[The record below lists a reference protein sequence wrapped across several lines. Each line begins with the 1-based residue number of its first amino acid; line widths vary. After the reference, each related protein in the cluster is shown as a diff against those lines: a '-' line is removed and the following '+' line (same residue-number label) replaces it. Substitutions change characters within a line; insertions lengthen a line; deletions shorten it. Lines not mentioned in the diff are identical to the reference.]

1 MEGKTLV
8 GGQKAWCG
16 SLPVQDAGSD
26 FFAIGSAP
34 SLTANEIIVVS
45 NSGRGSP
52 IEIYRAAWEK
62 WSPSVKRVKPQ
73 AASHCGGAISLG
85 TMRRRGAPSN
95 IYPIELFRD
104 WELSVMRL
112 ARDESLLGI
121 VIFSEIGY
129 LVTLSAE
136 RVNVTLNCK
145 ENENGDEKSV
155 FRFFRDCLSNNHLCA
170 NRIGQFVELSRG
182 CNENRK
188 EYLFGSL
195 RKNRSLTRIWSIFS
209 RETTVLTFLFV

>member
-145 ENENGDEKSV
+145 ENETEMENQFFVSSEIVCRIIIGALTGSV
-155 FRFFRDCLSNNHLCA
+155 NLSSYHVVATKIVRSTSSDLYGKIDSLLVYEVYFLGKQRF
-170 NRIGQFVELSRG
+170 
-182 CNENRK
+182 
-188 EYLFGSL
+188 
-195 RKNRSLTRIWSIFS
+195 
-209 RETTVLTFLFV
+209 

>member
-1 MEGKTLV
+1 M
-8 GGQKAWCG
+8 
-16 SLPVQDAGSD
+16 
-26 FFAIGSAP
+26 
-34 SLTANEIIVVS
+34 
-45 NSGRGSP
+45 
-52 IEIYRAAWEK
+52 
-62 WSPSVKRVKPQ
+62 KPQ

-145 ENENGDEKSV
+145 ENETEM
-155 FRFFRDCLSNNHLCA
+155 
-170 NRIGQFVELSRG
+170 
-182 CNENRK
+182 EN
-188 EYLFGSL
+188 
-195 RKNRSLTRIWSIFS
+195 
-209 RETTVLTFLFV
+209 

>member
-1 MEGKTLV
+1 M
-8 GGQKAWCG
+8 
-16 SLPVQDAGSD
+16 
-26 FFAIGSAP
+26 
-34 SLTANEIIVVS
+34 
-45 NSGRGSP
+45 
-52 IEIYRAAWEK
+52 
-62 WSPSVKRVKPQ
+62 KPQ

-85 TMRRRGAPSN
+85 TMRRGGAPSN

-145 ENENGDEKSV
+145 ENETEMENQFFVSSEIVCRIIIGALTGSV
-155 FRFFRDCLSNNHLCA
+155 NLSSYHVVATKIVRSTSSDLYGKIDPLLVYEVYFLGKQRF
-170 NRIGQFVELSRG
+170 
-182 CNENRK
+182 
-188 EYLFGSL
+188 
-195 RKNRSLTRIWSIFS
+195 
-209 RETTVLTFLFV
+209 